1 MGRYI
6 GPVCRLCRRE
16 GVKLYL
22 KGERCYSPKC
32 AMERRPYPP
41 GQHGQKRARR
51 PSDYAVRLREKQKLR
66 RIYGISERQ
75 FRNLFEEASK
85 KKGVTGSVF
94 LGLLESRLDN
104 VVYRLGFAVSRRQA
118 RQRVRHGHITVN
130 GRRVDLP
137 SYRVRPGDEIAV
149 AEKSRNLELIR
160 QNLEAMK
167 GRKVGPWLSLD
178 VEGMKGKF
186 LRLPDREDLALPVN
200 EQLVIEFYSR

>member
-22 KGERCYSPKC
+22 KGERCYSPRC

-41 GQHGQKRARR
+41 GQHSQRRARR
-51 PSDYAVRLREKQKLR
+51 PSDYAVRLREKQRLR
-66 RIYGISERQ
+66 RIYGISETQ
-75 FRNLFEEASK
+75 FRNLFEEASR
-85 KKGVTGSVF
+85 KKGVTGTVF

-104 VVYRLGFAVSRRQA
+104 VVYRLGFAQSRRQA
-118 RQRVRHGHITVN
+118 RQMVRHGHILVN
-130 GRRVDLP
+130 GKRVDLP
-137 SYRVRPGDEIAV
+137 AYRLKPGDEVAIA
-149 AEKSRNLELIR
+149 ERSKNLDFIR

-178 VEGMKGKF
+178 VEAMKGRF

>member
-118 RQRVRHGHITVN
+118 RQLVRHGHITVN

-178 VEGMKGKF
+178 LEGMKGKF